1 MEARVLRLER
11 ERNMLKLEMDRQR
24 MQFEEERQAWESQ
37 RHQMGADIMNE
48 VYEKLRKDVG
58 GMSAADAAAAPAA
71 APQHPTA
78 AAAAAAAAEEDADGI
93 RQGELEAT
101 VGSQGS
107 SELRVSF
114 SGLSATDESMLGSYE
129 KPTSALPWKNRQQAA
144 VQQEEQEEQWSP
156 RRAGLPSPP
165 RQNQNPLEG
174 MMEPEPEPEPEP
186 QLEPEHIAEQLRR
199 SREQVRYALFVAFFI
214 HLSPMKL

>member
-1 MEARVLRLER
+1 MLRLER

-78 AAAAAAAAEEDADGI
+78 AAAAAAAAAGAHA
-93 RQGELEAT
+93 RLPCRRLLGKAT
-101 VGSQGS
+101 
-107 SELRVSF
+107 R
-114 SGLSATDESMLGSYE
+114 
-129 KPTSALPWKNRQQAA
+129 ALPAPGHTIGTA
-144 VQQEEQEEQWSP
+144 P
-156 RRAGLPSPP
+156 
-165 RQNQNPLEG
+165 
-174 MMEPEPEPEPEP
+174 
-186 QLEPEHIAEQLRR
+186 
-199 SREQVRYALFVAFFI
+199 
-214 HLSPMKL
+214 